1 MQLWY
6 LVHIILTSTRLQGA
20 RSNNRLWCLLHFN
33 FKLTLL
39 LIIIF
44 SPQYHIC
51 IHVLTYTYSCSSSLS
66 FSDQVLTL
74 RASLLLNQYAAAM
87 LVALGQP
94 GGRGRGAQASGG
106 IPLPETQQLVNHLV
120 LDPLSSP
127 RGHGSMI
134 LVRSALGIKA

>member
-1 MQLWY
+1 M
-6 LVHIILTSTRLQGA
+6 LTSAYT
-20 RSNNRLWCLLHFN
+20 
-33 FKLTLL
+33 
-39 LIIIF
+39 
-44 SPQYHIC
+44 Y
-51 IHVLTYTYSCSSSLS
+51 LTYTYSCSSSSS

-127 RGHGSMI
+127 RGYGSMI
-134 LVRSALGIKA
+134 LVRSAGDQSLTSYNDVLFLFSNSTITNDAYSACRIVGIFHGRNLEAN